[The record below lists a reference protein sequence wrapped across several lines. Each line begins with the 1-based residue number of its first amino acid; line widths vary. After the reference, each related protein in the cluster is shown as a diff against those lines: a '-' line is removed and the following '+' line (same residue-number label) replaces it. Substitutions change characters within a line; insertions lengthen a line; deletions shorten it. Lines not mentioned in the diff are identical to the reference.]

1 MASRVLVAAQTTPG
15 QFPALQPSVGSL
27 AVGFQAADTS
37 NFNYALLGTSKTY
50 LLAMNTDS
58 SAHTVTIS
66 SVADAQTRKGDI
78 TAYSLAAITGTTP
91 VIAQFGPFTSFPAG
105 WLTPTDG
112 TTPAGLWF
120 QASDATVKF
129 AVVTLP

>member
-1 MASRVLVAAQTTPG
+1 MASRVLVAPATTPG
-15 QFPALQPSVGSL
+15 AYPVLQPGAGTLALAFQIADPALKQYTPLING
-27 AVGFQAADTS
+27 
-37 NFNYALLGTSKTY
+37 KTY
-50 LLAMNTDS
+50 ILAMNTDS

-66 SVADAQTRKGDI
+66 SVVDAFNRIGNI

-91 VIAQFGPFTSFPAG
+91 VIAQFGPFANAG

-120 QASDATVKF
+120 EANDVTVKF
-129 AVVTLP
+129 AVLTLP

>member
-1 MASRVLVAAQTTPG
+1 MSSACRC
-15 QFPALQPSVGSL
+15 GSL
-27 AVGFQAADTS
+27 VIGFQAADAS
-37 NFNYALLGTSKTY
+37 NFNYALLATGKTF

-58 SAHTVTIS
+58 GAHTVTVS
-66 SVADAQTRKGDI
+66 SVADEKNRKGDI

-91 VIAQFGPFTSFPAG
+91 VIAQFGPFQNPG

-120 QASDATVKF
+120 AASDATVKF
-129 AVVTLP
+129 AVITLP